1 MKNPRVLGENSGFK
15 LCLASESG
23 GTRTLDPRITRYLK
37 LQGNTPRRSR
47 LIARIRIWVG
57 LARSIGAR
65 RLLLA
70 GSFVSAKPEPTDV
83 DAVILLPESF
93 ANQLDRGLQDALE
106 LAEMLTTRYP
116 EEIFAAED
124 DTDWYNWVEFF
135 TRTRELDARTQGV
148 IEVKL

>member
-1 MKNPRVLGENSGFK
+1 MIPELRDDGYLPEGVH
-15 LCLASESG
+15 LAELEEIVA
-23 GTRTLDPRITRYLK
+23 RF
-37 LQGNTPRRSR
+37 GNTSRRSR
-47 LIARIRIWVG
+47 LIARIRIWIWVG

-83 DAVILLPESF
+83 DSVILLPESF

-124 DTDWYNWVEFF
+124 DSDWYNWVEFF

>member
-1 MKNPRVLGENSGFK
+1 MIPELRDDGYLPEGVHL
-15 LCLASESG
+15 SELEEIVA
-23 GTRTLDPRITRYLK
+23 RF
-37 LQGNTPRRSR
+37 GNTPRRSR

-116 EEIFAAED
+116 
-124 DTDWYNWVEFF
+124 
-135 TRTRELDARTQGV
+135 
-148 IEVKL
+148 

>member
-1 MKNPRVLGENSGFK
+1 MIPELRDDGYLPEGVH
-15 LCLASESG
+15 LAELEEIVA
-23 GTRTLDPRITRYLK
+23 RF
-37 LQGNTPRRSR
+37 GNTSRRSR

-83 DAVILLPESF
+83 DSVILLPESF

-124 DTDWYNWVEFF
+124 DSDWYNWVEFF
-135 TRTRELDARTQGV
+135 TRTRESDARTQGV